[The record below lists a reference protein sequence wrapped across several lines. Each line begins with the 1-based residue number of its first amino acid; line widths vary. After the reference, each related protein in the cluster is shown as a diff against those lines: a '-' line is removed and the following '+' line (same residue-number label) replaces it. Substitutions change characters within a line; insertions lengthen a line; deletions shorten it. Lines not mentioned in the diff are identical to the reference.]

1 MFSNY
6 LKIAWRSLWKNRLF
20 SAVNLIGLALGLT
33 ASLLILEYVSFERSY
48 NTFHPKLAR
57 LYRILMESQSGSTQP
72 TSAPGV
78 SLRANFP
85 EMESYCRI
93 AEGVGNGIV
102 RVSEKTFREE
112 RTLYADASLFHLFQ
126 FPVRSGVSQQLSKP
140 LTVGISVREA
150 QKFFGTTEAVGR
162 QITVDNQFGKA
173 DYTVALVYE
182 DMPENSDIQADL
194 VFSMATLANPS
205 VIKANSWVDPTG
217 VGAQFVTTYV
227 LLAPQADA
235 FTAERKF
242 NQLLKTLPT
251 GSTDRIRLQAVQYQH
266 LGSSLADSSSTFGNL
281 GFIYLMSG
289 IASLILLIAWF
300 NYVNLS
306 TALVSRRSKEVGVR
320 KVIGAHRFQIIGQF
334 LGESVILNLIALFLA
349 LFLVEL
355 LQESFNSLIQ
365 KNLSLSV
372 LFDSHY
378 WLYALLFFGAGI
390 GVSGFYTAFGLSGIH
405 PLISLKGGWLKS
417 GKGWLRQSLVL
428 FQFSISITLIAA
440 TFIVYHQLQY
450 MQRQNLGVTLQQR
463 LVMQGPELGQ
473 DSTFL
478 TRTAGFRNALHQLPF
493 VTAFSSSGNVP
504 GSGFNFSTENVLR
517 ADQSVPDQKT
527 SFAVLICDDQFFKT
541 YDIPFASGRDFLKGE
556 TEKSWANVR
565 TLIVNETAAATLG
578 YSPTAI
584 LNKTV
589 MFNGQSVEVIG
600 VVKDYH
606 HLGLQQ
612 AIQPIVY
619 WPQQNTTYL
628 TARISTDQV
637 QNHLQQLKATYERY
651 FPGNLFS
658 FYFADEHYNRQY
670 QTEQQYSSLF
680 TLASGLSIFIACL
693 GLLGLA
699 AFSAEQRTK
708 EIGIRK
714 VLGASV
720 FQISA
725 LLSTAYIKLVI
736 LALLLS
742 IPLVWFTMNYWLE
755 QFAYHVS
762 MRWWVFAEAGL
773 LTLSIALLTV
783 SYQSIRAALTNPVK
797 SLKSE

>member
-1 MFSNY
+1 MLQNY

-20 SAVNLIGLALGLT
+20 STVNLTGLALGLT
-33 ASLLILEYVSFERSY
+33 ASLLILEYVSFERSF

-57 LYRILMESQSGSTQP
+57 LYRVLMQPQSGSTQSS
-72 TSAPGV
+72 SAPGV
-78 SLRANFP
+78 ILRANFP
-85 EMESYCRI
+85 ELESYCRI
-93 AEGVGNGIV
+93 AEGLGNGMV
-102 RVSEKTFREE
+102 RVAEKTIREDK
-112 RTLYADASLFHLFQ
+112 TIYADASLFHLFQ
-126 FPVRSGVSQQLSKP
+126 FPVQSGSVSELNKP
-140 LTVGISVREA
+140 RTVGLSLREA
-150 QKFFGTTEAVGR
+150 EKLFGNAAAVG
-162 QITVDNQFGKA
+162 QPITVDNQFGKTE
-173 DYTVALVYE
+173 YTVALVYE
-182 DMPENSDIQADL
+182 NMPENSDIQADII
-194 VFSMATLANPS
+194 FSMATLANPS
-205 VIKANSWVDPTG
+205 VIKDNSWVDPAG

-227 LLAPQADA
+227 LLTPQAEA
-235 FTAERKF
+235 LRAEQKF

-251 GSTDRIRLQAVQYQH
+251 GSTDQIRLQAVQFQH
-266 LGSSLADSSSTFGNL
+266 LGASLTDSFTTFGNL
-281 GFIYLMSG
+281 GFVYLMSG

-306 TALVSRRSKEVGVR
+306 TALVSKRSKEVGVR

-334 LGESVILNLIALFLA
+334 LGESIILNIIALLIAF
-349 LFLVEL
+349 VVVDV
-355 LQESFNSLIQ
+355 LQSPFNALIQ

-378 WLYALLFFGAGI
+378 WLYAFIFFLAGI
-390 GVSGFYTAFGLSGIH
+390 GVSGFYTAFALSGIN
-405 PLISLKGGWLKS
+405 PLLSLKGGWLKS
-417 GKGWLRQSLVL
+417 GKSWLRQSLVL

-440 TFIVYHQLQY
+440 TFIVYQQLHY
-450 MQRQNLGVTLQQR
+450 MQRKNLGVTLQQR
-463 LVMQGPELGQ
+463 LVMQGPEVGR

-478 TRTAGFRNALHQLPF
+478 TRTAGFRNALSQLPF

-517 ADQSVPDQKT
+517 TDQSSPDQKT

-541 YDIPFASGRDFLKGE
+541 YGISLASGRSFTKSE
-556 TEKSWANVR
+556 TEKSWGDVHAFM
-565 TLIVNETAAATLG
+565 VNEATADKLG
-578 YSPTAI
+578 YSPSAI
-584 LNKTV
+584 LGKTV
-589 MFNGQSVEVIG
+589 LFNGQAVEVVG
-600 VVKDYH
+600 VVKNYH
-606 HLGLQQ
+606 HLGLKE

-628 TARISTDQV
+628 TAEISTDHV
-637 QNHLQQLKATYERY
+637 HEHIQQLKAAYERY

-720 FQISA
+720 LQIST
-725 LLSTAYIKLVI
+725 LLTRDYIKLVAI
-736 LALLLS
+736 ALLIS
-742 IPLVWFTMNYWLE
+742 IPLVWVTMDRWLE

-762 MRWWVFAEAGL
+762 VQWWVFAEAGL
-773 LTLSIALLTV
+773 LTLLIALGTV
-783 SYQSIRAALTNPVK
+783 SYQSIRAALTNPVR